1 MTNTIDTIMNEL
13 ASGKKLSEALFNVYR
28 KRNVAIPYS
37 QKLFDVDVR
46 DLGMNTRVVNALMRS
61 HLFTLNDV
69 VKFIEQ
75 GHKLSEVRTMG
86 DGSCVNLMETILD
99 YAWDHMDTEERA
111 EFLIDTVVRNEG
123 YLKA

>member
-1 MTNTIDTIMNEL
+1 MNEL

-28 KRNVAIPYS
+28 KRNVVIPYS
-37 QKLFDVDVR
+37 QKLFNVDVR
-46 DLGMNTRVVNALMRS
+46 ALGMNTRVVNALMRS

-99 YAWDHMDTEERA
+99 YAWDHMDTKERA
-111 EFLIDTVVRNEG
+111 EFLLDTAERNEE